1 MKVIYIDDDFKCY
14 VNSYDGKLR
23 EVHTDFFDGKCDEF
37 VEGYRFVPSGEI
49 WTREDSTVF
58 VGEMIAPWKDFNELD
73 EAQREFE
80 LVKLAEYEAIINELY
95 SEVTAE

>member
-49 WTREDSTVF
+49 WTREDGEVF
-58 VGEMIAPWKDFNELD
+58 EGEMIAPAEEYFLLENVQLTYELQVMNEYKESL
-73 EAQREFE
+73 EILGVE
-80 LVKLAEYEAIINELY
+80 I
-95 SEVTAE
+95 